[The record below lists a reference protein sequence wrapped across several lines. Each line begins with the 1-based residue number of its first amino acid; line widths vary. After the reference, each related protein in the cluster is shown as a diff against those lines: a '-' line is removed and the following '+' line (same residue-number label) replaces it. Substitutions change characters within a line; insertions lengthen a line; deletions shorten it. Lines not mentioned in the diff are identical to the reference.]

1 MRLSRKL
8 LPNGVLSDAA
18 FFSPHLL
25 LAQLRVL
32 HQFRFTRRV
41 VKRGY
46 GSGAW
51 GWEVAYKTGISV

>member
-32 HQFRFTRRV
+32 RV
-41 VKRGY
+41 VKRGH